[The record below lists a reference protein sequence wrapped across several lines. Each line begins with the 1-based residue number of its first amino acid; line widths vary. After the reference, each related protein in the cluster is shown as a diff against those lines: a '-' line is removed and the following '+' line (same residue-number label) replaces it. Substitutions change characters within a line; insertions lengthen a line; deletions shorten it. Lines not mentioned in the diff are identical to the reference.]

1 MNDIYQ
7 AMVNVMR
14 EIDPIAKSNRNQAQ
28 GFNFRGIDDIYNELN
43 SVMAKYGVFSMPEV
57 LNSTQKEVPTKS
69 GGVMQY
75 ECLTIR
81 YVFYTIDGSNVS
93 AVVYGVGSD
102 TGDKAANKAMAIAH
116 KYALLQAFC
125 IPTKEEKD
133 PDAQSHE
140 RSQSQPANPQSPQAP
155 TSGAANYIKLI
166 SEAQRKRMFAIS
178 KGNADICKKVQER
191 HGFSSSK
198 DITSDK
204 YEQIVLDIQAEI
216 SLPQQNQS
224 AEPIHAYSDLP
235 F

>member
-1 MNDIYQ
+1 MADIYL

-14 EIDPIAKSNRNQAQ
+14 DIDPIAKSNRNQAQ

-43 SVMAKYGVFSMPEV
+43 SVMANHGVFSMPEV
-57 LNSTQKEVPTKS
+57 LGATQKEVPTKS

-75 ECLTIR
+75 ECLTMK
-81 YVFYTIDGSNVS
+81 YTFYAVDGSNVS
-93 AVVYGVGSD
+93 AIVYGVGSD

-140 RSQSQPANPQSPQAP
+140 RAPSQPAKPSSTP
-155 TSGAANYIKLI
+155 TSGAGNYIKLI
-166 SEAQRKRMFAIS
+166 SEAQRKRMFAVS

-198 DITSDK
+198 DITTDK
-204 YEQIVLDIQAEI
+204 YEQIVLDIQAAI
-216 SLPQQNQS
+216 SLPQQNQ
-224 AEPIHAYSDLP
+224 APEQPNTDNDCP